1 MNFMLKIISSLF
13 FRFTFF
19 FFFCL
24 LAGMFIFNDAY
35 DVIID
40 WGNEKIDTLKERNE
54 NEEKK
59 NMKQKY

>member
-1 MNFMLKIISSLF
+1 
-13 FRFTFF
+13 
-19 FFFCL
+19 
-24 LAGMFIFNDAY
+24 MFIFNDAY